1 MITDIRVQDTKGLKN
16 RREKFLPE
24 GNQKK
29 IPKQVLIFLNH
40 KVQKKEISLAKRSGK
55 QL

>member
-1 MITDIRVQDTKGLKN
+1 LKN

-29 IPKQVLIFLNH
+29 IPKQVLIFLGH
-40 KVQKKEISLAKRSGK
+40 KVQEKEISLARRSGK

>member
-1 MITDIRVQDTKGLKN
+1 MITDIRVQDIKGLKN
-16 RREKFLPE
+16 RRERFLPE

-29 IPKQVLIFLNH
+29 IPKQVLIFLRH
-40 KVQKKEISLAKRSGK
+40 KLQEKEISLSRRSGK